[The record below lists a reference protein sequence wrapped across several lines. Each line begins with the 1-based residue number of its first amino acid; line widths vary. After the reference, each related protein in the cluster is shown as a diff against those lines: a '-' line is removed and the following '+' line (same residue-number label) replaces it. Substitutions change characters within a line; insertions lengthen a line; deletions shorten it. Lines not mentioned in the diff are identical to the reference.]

1 MLEFSARHEI
11 ASQTEMMA
19 LSEVNEAIRKRP
31 DESLAHRIVLQ
42 NDFDSV
48 LIFRNQVRSREFL
61 FV

>member
-1 MLEFSARHEI
+1 MQEFSARHEI
-11 ASQTEMMA
+11 ASQTEMMT
-19 LSEVNEAIRKRP
+19 LSEVNEAIRKLP